1 MPTCRLS
8 CNNLIIYDDQHKM
21 TGFASALAYSSDSAG
36 MHPSH
41 TLPLKLDAI
50 AVAGFPQVEIGFPDL
65 EAYAEQIFPGYI
77 KLDEAGEGDL
87 TKLVDVAGKV
97 KGFCQELGL
106 KVLVVHPFSGFEGY
120 TDERKREQGL
130 QRARAWFKVLNALD
144 CQMLQVG
151 SSDDP
156 SSSSDYDVIARDLR
170 CLADE
175 AAAQDPPIQIA
186 YEMWAWGCHVNTWEH
201 TWEICKRVDRPNF
214 GLCLDTFQIC
224 ARTYADP
231 TSHNGLL
238 QHIPGESA
246 LTTLSAS
253 LSALSRT
260 IPPSKIFYFQI
271 SDGARR
277 HSVDELR
284 ASAAKQGISPLYAW
298 SNAWRPLPFQDEIE
312 GREGNEA
319 GAYCGYLPVVDVCDA
334 VLKTGWRG
342 PWSFEVFYEADM
354 SRDDPEVP
362 RRWTRS
368 AKASFDMIVEKL
380 QEKGY

>member
-1 MPTCRLS
+1 MS
-8 CNNLIIYDDQHKM
+8 
-21 TGFASALAYSSDSAG
+21 
-36 MHPSH
+36 
-41 TLPLKLDAI
+41 
-50 AVAGFPQVEIGFPDL
+50 
-65 EAYAEQIFPGYI
+65 YI
-77 KLDEAGEGDL
+77 
-87 TKLVDVAGKV
+87 
-97 KGFCQELGL
+97 
-106 KVLVVHPFSGFEGY
+106 HS
-120 TDERKREQGL
+120 
-130 QRARAWFKVLNALD
+130 LNI
-144 CQMLQVG
+144 
-151 SSDDP
+151 S
-156 SSSSDYDVIARDLR
+156 
-170 CLADE
+170 
-175 AAAQDPPIQIA
+175 
-186 YEMWAWGCHVNTWEH
+186 T
-201 TWEICKRVDRPNF
+201 
-214 GLCLDTFQIC
+214 

-342 PWSFEVFYEADM
+342 PWSFEVRPRCRCANCARSGVEDLAQVFYEADM